1 MKKIIIA
8 LGTLILCL
16 LIVTSPGSAFSDG
29 IHWQPYDKGLAM
41 AKAQNKNIF
50 LYFQADWCHYCQ
62 KMSHF
67 TFKNLDLINYLNEN
81 FISIKVDTEKEKKV
95 TASYSVRG
103 LPTLWFL
110 KNDSTKLSRI
120 PGYVQ
125 ADRLINILKYINT
138 KSYLKMSFNDF
149 LKTI

>member
-1 MKKIIIA
+1 MKKITIA

-16 LIVTSPGSAFSDG
+16 LIITSSGSAFSDG

-50 LYFQADWCHYCQ
+50 LYFHSDWCHYCK
-62 KMSHF
+62 KMKRS

-110 KNDSTKLSRI
+110 KNDSTRLSRI

-125 ADRLINILKYINT
+125 ADRLINILKYIKT
-138 KSYLKMSFNDF
+138 GSYIKMSFNDF